1 MLFFKVPH
9 DNVSERSVYI
19 YIYIDLKGVLQ
30 QRKHLKENS
39 QKGKY
44 LGEDK
49 LR

>member
-19 YIYIDLKGVLQ
+19 YIYIDLKVLQ

-44 LGEDK
+44 LEEDK